1 MENNK
6 TREESIE
13 KLRDLIEDINT
24 AMLTTID
31 GGVLR
36 SRPMQTQETEFD
48 GDLWFF
54 TSSDT
59 HKTEEIEKDNRV
71 NVSYAKPS
79 DNIYVSVSGTAEVVR
94 DQRKIEELW
103 NPAYKAWFPEGLDD
117 STLIL
122 LKINVEQAEY
132 WDSSSSAVVH
142 LYGFV
147 KALATGERAQGGE
160 NEKINL

>member
-1 MENNK
+1 MEDK
-6 TREESIE
+6 RQESIE
-13 KLRDLIEDINT
+13 KLRSLIEDIDT

-71 NVSYAKPS
+71 SVSYAKPS
-79 DNIYVSVSGTAEVVR
+79 DNIYVSVSGRAEVVR
-94 DQRKIEELW
+94 NRAKIEQLW
-103 NPAYKAWFPEGLDD
+103 NPAYKAWFPEGLND
-117 STLIL
+117 TNLIL
-122 LKINVEQAEY
+122 LKISVEQAEY

-142 LYGFV
+142 VYGFV
-147 KALATGERAQGGE
+147 KALATGERAEGGE